1 MKKVEYF
8 LIQLE
13 GYFYLNYP
21 FIFELFN
28 ESNDTN
34 NLDTINSDFKELY
47 HWYNGCNTLEYAVN
61 ELVEFC
67 TFGYFLSIED
77 GKKYQKEFIDN
88 KYFDNI
94 NLFPFIAS
102 FSGDFLMIDLS
113 KRNGEIFLYSPELLI
128 IEPIEV
134 YESIESFIETI
145 YNCYEKKAYTFNKSR
160 NLEIDYELEQS
171 IVRKFNSK
179 ISFWYE

>member
-21 FIFELFN
+21 FILDLLN
-28 ESNDTN
+28 EPIDTN
-34 NLDTINSDFKELY
+34 NLNTINANFKELY
-47 HWYNGCNTLEYAVN
+47 NWYNGCNTSEYTVD

-67 TFGYFLSIED
+67 TFGYFLSIEE

-88 KYFDNI
+88 KYVDNV

-102 FSGDFLMIDLS
+102 FTGDFLMIDLS
-113 KRNGEIFLYSPELLI
+113 KPNSEIFLYSPELFI
-128 IEPIEV
+128 VNPIEV

-145 YNCYEKKAYTFNKSR
+145 YNCYEKKAYTFNES
-160 NLEIDYELEQS
+160 NILEINHELEQA
-171 IVRKFNSK
+171 IIRKFNSK
-179 ISFWYE
+179 TSFWYE